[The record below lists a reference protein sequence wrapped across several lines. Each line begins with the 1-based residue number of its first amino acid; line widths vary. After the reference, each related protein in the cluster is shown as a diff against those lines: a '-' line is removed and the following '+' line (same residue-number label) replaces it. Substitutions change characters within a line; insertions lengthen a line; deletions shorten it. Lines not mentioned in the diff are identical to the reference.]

1 MAAQVGVVAAF
12 QSSDQ
17 LFAVEILAGA
27 LQAFDQPASAD
38 GGRGQFV
45 FLERRRDAVKGDQL
59 KLATVDAAGLVPL
72 FEIGF
77 VGLPHVQTIGAIR
90 AGKGSRDAERA
101 GGDAV
106 LGPAKR
112 SEGNCANGS
121 LLRSTGKTTKK

>member
-45 FLERRRDAVKGDQL
+45 FLEHRR
-59 KLATVDAAGLVPL
+59 
-72 FEIGF
+72 
-77 VGLPHVQTIGAIR
+77 
-90 AGKGSRDAERA
+90 
-101 GGDAV
+101 DAV

-112 SEGNCANGS
+112 SEGNSANGS